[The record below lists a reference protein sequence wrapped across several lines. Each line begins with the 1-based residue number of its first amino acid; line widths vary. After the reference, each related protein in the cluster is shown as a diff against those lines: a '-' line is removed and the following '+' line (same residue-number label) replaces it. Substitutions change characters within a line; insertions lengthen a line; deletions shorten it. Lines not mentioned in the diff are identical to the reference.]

1 MAGPVKN
8 RMSLSAR
15 RRTVDR
21 VTSLPSD
28 HPGTPVLTSP
38 TGYLAWVARA
48 QWRTLVVA
56 MAFGIVWMVSQSLF
70 PAAMS
75 RAIDDGIIAGD
86 SRALFLWAAALVGL
100 ILLSAAA
107 GTLRHKYAVMN
118 WMTSAFRSAQL
129 IGHKAADTGE
139 ALTRTVP
146 TGDVVAT
153 VSSDAMRIGGLYDV
167 TARFAGA
174 LVSYV
179 VVALILLDAS
189 APLGLV
195 VLIGVPLL
203 VAGLTF
209 IVRPLQSRQLA
220 QREESGKLIGLGADT
235 VAGLRVLRGIGG
247 EHTFLRRYAAQ
258 SQSVRVVGNRVAGYQ
273 AALDAAQVLLPG
285 IFVLVVVWLG
295 ARFAVEGQ
303 ITPGQLVAFYGYTA
317 FLVIPLRT
325 ATEMVDRATRA
336 HIGARKV
343 IRILRVEPDQSEP
356 QGPNLPQ
363 PLPSQ
368 PSRLVDPD
376 SGVVIEPGRFTVVVS
391 ARPEDSA
398 ALADRLGRFG
408 TQPTEV
414 RLNGTR
420 LADAPLAELRTRI
433 VVSETDPRLF
443 TGPLRDELDP
453 WGRHDDA
460 TILEAIGV
468 ASGEDVLEALP
479 GGLDNEVEERGRA
492 FSGGQRQRLAL
503 TRALLTD
510 ADTLVLVEPTS
521 AVDAHTEAR
530 IAARLT
536 TARAGR
542 TTVVMSAS
550 PLILDKA
557 DHVVFIEDGKA
568 VASGS
573 HRDLMAH
580 HPAYR
585 HTVIR
590 GEED

>member
-1 MAGPVKN
+1 M
-8 RMSLSAR
+8 RMWVRL
-15 RRTVDR
+15 RTVER
-21 VTSLPSD
+21 VTQLPAAD
-28 HPGTPVLTSP
+28 PGSPDLSSP
-38 TGYLAWVARA
+38 TAYLTWVGRG

-56 MAFGIVWMVSQSLF
+56 VFFGVVWMVSQALF
-70 PAAMS
+70 PAVMS
-75 RAIDDGIIAGD
+75 RAIDDGIVGGD
-86 SRALFLWAAALVGL
+86 RGGLLLWSAVLVGL
-100 ILLSAAA
+100 VILSAASGA
-107 GTLRHKYAVMN
+107 MRHKYAVVN

-174 LVSYV
+174 VASYV
-179 VVALILLDAS
+179 VVALILLQAS
-189 APLGLV
+189 TPLGLV
-195 VLIGVPLL
+195 VLIGVPVL

-220 QREESGKLIGLGADT
+220 QREESGKLIALGADT
-235 VAGLRVLRGIGG
+235 VSGLRVLRGIGG

-258 SQSVRVVGNRVAGYQ
+258 SQSVRTVGNRVAGYQ

-285 IFVLVVVWLG
+285 VFVLVVVWLG

-343 IRILRVEPDQSEP
+343 IRILTVAHDQGEPAVPQSLPTEP
-356 QGPNLPQ
+356 A
-363 PLPSQ
+363 
-368 PSRLVDPD
+368 RLVDPD
-376 SGVVIEPGRFTVVVS
+376 SGVSIDPGRLTVVVS

-398 ALADRLGRFG
+398 SLADRLGRFG
-408 TQPTEV
+408 PQPSDV

-420 LADAPLAELRTRI
+420 VADAPLAELRERI

-443 TGPLRDELDP
+443 TGTLREELDP
-453 WGRHDDA
+453 WGAHDDA
-460 TILEAIGV
+460 TILEAIAA

-479 GGLDNEVEERGRA
+479 GGLDNQVEERGRA

-503 TRALLTD
+503 TRALLTG

-530 IAARLT
+530 IAERL
-536 TARAGR
+536 AMVRAGR
-542 TTVVMSAS
+542 TTVVMTAS

-557 DHVVFIEDGKA
+557 DHVVYLEDGKA

-573 HRDLMAH
+573 HRDLMSH
-580 HPAYR
+580 HTAYR
-585 HTVIR
+585 RTVIR

>member
-1 MAGPVKN
+1 
-8 RMSLSAR
+8 
-15 RRTVDR
+15 
-21 VTSLPSD
+21 
-28 HPGTPVLTSP
+28 
-38 TGYLAWVARA
+38 
-48 QWRTLVVA
+48 VVA
-56 MAFGIVWMVSQSLF
+56 VFFGVVWMVSQALF
-70 PAAMS
+70 PAVMS
-75 RAIDDGIIAGD
+75 RAIDDGIVGGD
-86 SRALFLWAAALVGL
+86 RGGLLLWSAVLVGL
-100 ILLSAAA
+100 VILSAASGA
-107 GTLRHKYAVMN
+107 MRHKYAVLN

-174 LVSYV
+174 VASYV
-179 VVALILLDAS
+179 VVALILLQAS
-189 APLGLV
+189 TPLGLV
-195 VLIGVPLL
+195 VLIGVPVL

-220 QREESGKLIGLGADT
+220 QREESGKLIALGADT
-235 VAGLRVLRGIGG
+235 VSGLRVLRGIGG

-258 SQSVRVVGNRVAGYQ
+258 SQSVRTVGNRVAGYQ

-343 IRILRVEPDQSEP
+343 IRILTVAHDQDEPAMPQSLPTEP
-356 QGPNLPQ
+356 A
-363 PLPSQ
+363 
-368 PSRLVDPD
+368 RLVDPD
-376 SGVVIEPGRFTVVVS
+376 TGVAIDPGRFTVVVS

-398 ALADRLGRFG
+398 SLADRLGRFG
-408 TQPTEV
+408 PRPSDV

-420 LADAPLAELRTRI
+420 VADAPLAELRERI

-443 TGPLRDELDP
+443 TGTLREELDP
-453 WGRHDDA
+453 WGAHDDA
-460 TILEAIGV
+460 TILEAIAA
-468 ASGEDVLEALP
+468 ASAEDVLEALP
-479 GGLDNEVEERGRA
+479 GGLDNQVEERGRA

-503 TRALLTD
+503 TRALLTG

-530 IAARLT
+530 IAERLAT
-536 TARAGR
+536 VRSGR

-557 DHVVFIEDGKA
+557 DHVVYLEDGKV

-573 HRDLMAH
+573 HRDLMNH
-580 HPAYR
+580 HTAYR
-585 HTVIR
+585 RTVTR

>member
-1 MAGPVKN
+1 
-8 RMSLSAR
+8 
-15 RRTVDR
+15 
-21 VTSLPSD
+21 
-28 HPGTPVLTSP
+28 
-38 TGYLAWVARA
+38 
-48 QWRTLVVA
+48 
-56 MAFGIVWMVSQSLF
+56 
-70 PAAMS
+70 
-75 RAIDDGIIAGD
+75 
-86 SRALFLWAAALVGL
+86 
-100 ILLSAAA
+100 
-107 GTLRHKYAVMN
+107 
-118 WMTSAFRSAQL
+118 
-129 IGHKAADTGE
+129 
-139 ALTRTVP
+139 
-146 TGDVVAT
+146 
-153 VSSDAMRIGGLYDV
+153 
-167 TARFAGA
+167 
-174 LVSYV
+174 
-179 VVALILLDAS
+179 
-189 APLGLV
+189 
-195 VLIGVPLL
+195 
-203 VAGLTF
+203 
-209 IVRPLQSRQLA
+209 
-220 QREESGKLIGLGADT
+220 
-235 VAGLRVLRGIGG
+235 
-247 EHTFLRRYAAQ
+247 
-258 SQSVRVVGNRVAGYQ
+258 VRVVGNRVAGYQ

-303 ITPGQLVAFYGYTA
+303 ITAGQLVAFYGYTA

-343 IRILRVEPDQSEP
+343 IRILTVAPDQSEP
-356 QGPNLPQ
+356 QGPDLPQ
-363 PLPSQ
+363 PLPAQ
-368 PSRLVDPD
+368 PARLVDPD
-376 SGVVIEPGRFTVVVS
+376 SGVAIEPGRLTAVVS

-408 TQPTEV
+408 PHPTDV

-420 LADAPLAELRTRI
+420 LADAPLAALRERI

-443 TGPLRDELDP
+443 TGTLRDELDP

-460 TILEAIGV
+460 RILEAIAV
-468 ASGEDVLEALP
+468 ASAEDVLEALP

-536 TARAGR
+536 AARAGR
-542 TTVVMSAS
+542 TTVVMTAS
-550 PLILDKA
+550 PLLLDQA
-557 DHVVFIEDGKA
+557 DHVVFLEHGKA
-568 VASGS
+568 IASGS

>member
-1 MAGPVKN
+1 
-8 RMSLSAR
+8 MSLSAR
-15 RRTVDR
+15 RPTVER
-21 VTSLPSD
+21 VTTLPPAD
-28 HPGTPVLTSP
+28 PGTPVLTSP
-38 TGYLAWVARA
+38 TAYLAWVGRG

-56 MAFGIVWMVSQSLF
+56 MVFGIVWMVSQALF

-75 RAIDDGIIAGD
+75 RAIDDGIVAGD
-86 SRALFLWAAALVGL
+86 TDALVLWAGVLVGL
-100 ILLSAAA
+100 IGLSAAA
-107 GTLRHKYAVMN
+107 GVLRHKFAVMN

-174 LVSYV
+174 VVSYV
-179 VVALILLDAS
+179 VVALVLIDAS
-189 APLGLV
+189 TLLGLV

-209 IVRPLQSRQLA
+209 IVRPLQARQLA

-247 EHTFLRRYAAQ
+247 EQTFLQRYAAQ
-258 SQSVRVVGNRVAGYQ
+258 SQSVRLVGNRVAGYQ

-285 IFVLVVVWLG
+285 LFVLVVVWLG

-343 IRILRVEPDQSEP
+343 IRILAVEPDQQGP
-356 QGPNLPQ
+356 QGPDLPQ

-368 PSRLVDPD
+368 PARLVDPD
-376 SGVVIEPGRFTVVVS
+376 SGVAIEPGRLTAVVS

-408 TQPTEV
+408 PRPSDT
-414 RLNGTR
+414 RLDGTR
-420 LADAPLAELRTRI
+420 LADAPLVEVRERI

-443 TGPLRDELDP
+443 TGTLRDELDP

-460 TILEAIGV
+460 AILEAIAV
-468 ASGEDVLEALP
+468 ASAGDVLEALP

-503 TRALLTD
+503 TRALLTE

-536 TARAGR
+536 AARAGR
-542 TTVVMSAS
+542 TTVVMTAS
-550 PLILDKA
+550 PLLLDQA
-557 DHVVFIEDGKA
+557 DHVVFLEHGRA
-568 VASGS
+568 VATGS
-573 HRDLMAH
+573 HRDLMTN

-585 HTVIR
+585 HTVVR